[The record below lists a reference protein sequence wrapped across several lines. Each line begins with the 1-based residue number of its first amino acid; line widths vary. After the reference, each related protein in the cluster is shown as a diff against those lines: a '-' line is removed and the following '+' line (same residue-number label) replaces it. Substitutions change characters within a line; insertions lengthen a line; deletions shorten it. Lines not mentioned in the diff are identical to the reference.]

1 MKKRF
6 NPDLLITAL
15 LVFDCVASVLAG
27 IDAAWVRTLVA
38 LLMLFLPG
46 YALRAALFP
55 KRLLDSGE
63 QLLFSLASSVVVII
77 LTGMAISLVGWTM
90 DASTWVTSLAV
101 VTLAACGVAALRRR
115 SRTEEAVSPSPVR
128 LKLGQAVLVLLAVAL
143 ALGALKLAD
152 TPLNNPANIQGYT
165 ILWILPVAKNAPQ
178 YVHVGVISN
187 QFTASDYRVQLMVN
201 KQAVYVWPDIRLAP
215 GQKWDAMYAVP
226 ASTTG
231 NSQVSAV
238 LYKLDQPQSVY
249 RQVSLQLGP

>member
-1 MKKRF
+1 MKNRF
-6 NPDLLITAL
+6 NPDLLIIAL
-15 LVFDCVASVLAG
+15 LTFDCVAIILAG
-27 IDAAWVRTLVA
+27 INAAWVRTLVA

-63 QLLFSLASSVVVII
+63 QLLISLASSVVVTI
-77 LTGMAISLVGWTM
+77 LTGLAIYLIGWIM
-90 DASTWVTSLAV
+90 DASTWATSLAV

-115 SRTEEAVSPSPVR
+115 SRAEEAVAPSPLR
-128 LKLGQAVLVLLAVAL
+128 LKWGQAVLVLLALAL
-143 ALGALKLAD
+143 AVGALNLAD

-165 ILWILPVAKNAPQ
+165 ILWILPEAKTAPQ
-178 YVHVGVISN
+178 SVQVGMISN
-187 QFTASDYRVQLMVN
+187 QFTVEDYRVQLMVN
-201 KQAVYVWPDIRLAP
+201 QQPVYVWPDIRLAP
-215 GQKWDAMYAVP
+215 GQTWDATYTVP

-231 NSQVSAV
+231 SSKVSAV

>member
-1 MKKRF
+1 MKQRF

-15 LVFDCVASVLAG
+15 LAFDCVVSILAG

-63 QLLFSLASSVVVII
+63 QLLISLASSVVVTI
-77 LTGMAISLVGWTM
+77 LTGLAIYSFGWVM
-90 DASTWVTSLAV
+90 DASTWVTALAG
-101 VTLAACGVAALRRR
+101 VTLAACGVAALSRR
-115 SRTEEAVSPSPVR
+115 SRTEETPAASPLR
-128 LKLGQAVLVLLAVAL
+128 LKWGQAALVLLAVAL
-143 ALGALKLAD
+143 AVGALNLAD
-152 TPLNNPANIQGYT
+152 TPLYNPANIQGYT

-187 QFTASDYRVQLMVN
+187 QFTVSDYRLQLMLN
-201 KQAVYVWPDIRLAP
+201 NQPVYAWPDIRLAP
-215 GQKWDAMYAVP
+215 GQKWDGMYAVP

-231 NSQVSAV
+231 SSQVSAI
-238 LYKLDQPQSVY
+238 LYRLDQPQNVY
-249 RQVSLQLGP
+249 RQVSLQVGP